1 MFLDLHDLQTI
12 TTINVLL
19 TLGTM
24 EKTWNWLKS
33 KLIEKKNGII
43 LEKNDSDSF
52 ESVQDFIESTEHNF
66 YTSVIYYQAFPQENA
81 VDFLNTLKSE
91 LTAKLNLPEFESSER
106 LGEIIKAAKLQ
117 MIIIDRCYLHPLDAL
132 QSLIDF
138 FSIHQVAVILVGS
151 QSKMAIAKVLDLPTV
166 SQWDKLVVCD
176 ECKTIPKLN

>member
-66 YTSVIYYQAFPQENA
+66 YTSVIYYQAFPEENA
-81 VDFLNTLKSE
+81 VDFLNTLKSIPFLICCE
-91 LTAKLNLPEFESSER
+91 LSFK
-106 LGEIIKAAKLQ
+106 
-117 MIIIDRCYLHPLDAL
+117 IID
-132 QSLIDF
+132 SF
-138 FSIHQVAVILVGS
+138 NN
-151 QSKMAIAKVLDLPTV
+151 VLNFP
-166 SQWDKLVVCD
+166 
-176 ECKTIPKLN
+176 